1 MWAAGDYAEIA
12 ARELWPLGERIVER
26 VAVREGDDV
35 LDVAC
40 GTGNAALR
48 AAAAGGRVV
57 ALDLT
62 PELLAAGRAA
72 AEAAGASLDWT
83 EGDAEALPFPDG
95 SYDVVLSVLG
105 VMFAPRHRVAAR
117 ELARML
123 RPDGR
128 LAVCSWA
135 VDSPLAGVFRA
146 VARYLP
152 PAPGFASPPWLWG
165 SEEHVR
171 SLFDGTGVELEFERG
186 VADLPPFDS
195 AEQNVEYHSRTLGP
209 LIAVRALTEADGRW
223 PALRSELVELHD
235 GLVTRDLLAL
245 GREPAPTKEN
255 TDVHDRPSRDDV
267 RSTFRGE
274 LIDAGTPG
282 CDRARSLHNA
292 MMDRRPRSSRAAA
305 TSPTCAP
312 PWTSRSVKGSKSR
325 FAAAATAARARR
337 RGRRLMIDLGPM
349 NGVRVDPDA
358 RLATV
363 GGGALRRRR
372 RPRRGRLRPG
382 RPAASSTTGIG
393 GLTLGGGRNLAR
405 KQGRRSTTSWPR
417 TSCSPT
423 DRS

>member
-26 VAVREGDDV
+26 AAVREGDDV

-40 GTGNAALR
+40 GTGNAAIR

-83 EGDAEALPFPDG
+83 EGDAEALPFPDE

-123 RPDGR
+123 RPEGR

-186 VADLPPFDS
+186 VSDLPPFDS
-195 AEQNVEYHSRTLGP
+195 AEENVEYHSRTLGP

-235 GLVTRDLLAL
+235 GLVSSEYLLAL
-245 GREPAPTKEN
+245 GRKP
-255 TDVHDRPSRDDV
+255 
-267 RSTFRGE
+267 
-274 LIDAGTPG
+274 
-282 CDRARSLHNA
+282 
-292 MMDRRPRSSRAAA
+292 AA
-305 TSPTCAP
+305 T
-312 PWTSRSVKGSKSR
+312 KG
-325 FAAAATAARARR
+325 
-337 RGRRLMIDLGPM
+337 GH
-349 NGVRVDPDA
+349 
-358 RLATV
+358 
-363 GGGALRRRR
+363 
-372 RPRRGRLRPG
+372 
-382 RPAASSTTGIG
+382 
-393 GLTLGGGRNLAR
+393 
-405 KQGRRSTTSWPR
+405 
-417 TSCSPT
+417 
-423 DRS
+423 

>member
-1 MWAAGDYAEIA
+1 MTVPGHSPIVARLAEDPLLHELKRRARTMWAAGDYAEIA

-40 GTGNAALR
+40 GTGNAAIR

-72 AEAAGASLDWT
+72 AAAAGASLDWT

-128 LAVCSWA
+128 LALCSWA

-235 GLVTRDLLAL
+235 GLVSSEYLLAL
-245 GREPAPTKEN
+245 GRTPAAAPTKG
-255 TDVHDRPSRDDV
+255 DH
-267 RSTFRGE
+267 
-274 LIDAGTPG
+274 
-282 CDRARSLHNA
+282 
-292 MMDRRPRSSRAAA
+292 
-305 TSPTCAP
+305 
-312 PWTSRSVKGSKSR
+312 
-325 FAAAATAARARR
+325 
-337 RGRRLMIDLGPM
+337 
-349 NGVRVDPDA
+349 
-358 RLATV
+358 
-363 GGGALRRRR
+363 
-372 RPRRGRLRPG
+372 
-382 RPAASSTTGIG
+382 
-393 GLTLGGGRNLAR
+393 
-405 KQGRRSTTSWPR
+405 
-417 TSCSPT
+417 
-423 DRS
+423 